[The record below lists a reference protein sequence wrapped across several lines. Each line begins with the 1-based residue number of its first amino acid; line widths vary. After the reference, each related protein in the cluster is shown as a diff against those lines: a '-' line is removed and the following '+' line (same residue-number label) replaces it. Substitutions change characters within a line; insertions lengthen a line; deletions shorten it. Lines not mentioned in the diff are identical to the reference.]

1 MSRDAGRGAGMRR
14 KTPEELLDY
23 GLDWIASH
31 RGTYNRVM
39 HLCLCEVEAGEDWVG
54 RDYIYRMAKKS
65 RLRITSD
72 KEFRFSHELWSV
84 IARYMVMMRP
94 SLARVISCNRSPI
107 DDFDLEQKWHDR
119 VGDGTVFLARS
130 YAEAKRMCR
139 EDDPLASRLSREK
152 KSKRKEGRCRKT
164 TKGELC
170 RAAQQSLFQME
181 A

>member
-23 GLDWIASH
+23 GLDWIAAN

-65 RLRITSD
+65 RLRITND

-84 IARYMVMMRP
+84 IARYMAMMRP
-94 SLARVISCNRSPI
+94 VLARVISCNRSPI
-107 DDFDLEQKWHDR
+107 DDFDFEQKWHDR

-130 YAEAKRMCR
+130 YAEAKRMC
-139 EDDPLASRLSREK
+139 EEGDPLARVLPPRNRK
-152 KSKRKEGRCRKT
+152 DSKCKRP

-170 RAAQQSLFQME
+170 RAAQQSLFQQ
-181 A
+181 

>member
-23 GLDWIASH
+23 GLDWIAAN

-65 RLRITSD
+65 RLRITND

-84 IARYMVMMRP
+84 IARYMAMMRP
-94 SLARVISCNRSPI
+94 VLARVISCNRSPI
-107 DDFDLEQKWHDR
+107 DDFDFEQKWHDR

-130 YAEAKRMCR
+130 YAEVKRMC
-139 EDDPLASRLSREK
+139 EEGDPLAQIFP
-152 KSKRKEGRCRKT
+152 RKT
-164 TKGELC
+164 RKDSKCKRPTKGELC
-170 RAAQQSLFQME
+170 RAAQQSLFQQ
-181 A
+181 